1 MPSHVSTHQ
10 INVLNERHGDDLL
23 VVVGV
28 DEVDVVGQPADGED
42 DDHHHEHL
50 DDLQLST
57 RYLTDIK
64 CLQSHQRPI

>member
-1 MPSHVSTHQ
+1 M
-10 INVLNERHGDDLL
+10 LNERHGDDLL

-57 RYLTDIK
+57 RYLTVI
-64 CLQSHQRPI
+64 